1 MKAVQHAVHGGP
13 DVLELVELPD
23 PVPGPGDV
31 VVAVRSAG
39 LNRLD
44 VLQREGPPL
53 LPRFSLPH
61 VPGMDV
67 AGEVVAVGPAVDGVA
82 VGDRVL
88 VKAGIHC
95 GVCPAC
101 LQGDDR
107 RCSAV
112 AVVGG
117 SRPGGYAEQCLV
129 PATHVFALPDGVTYD
144 EAATVPTTLSTAW
157 RALVDTAK
165 VRIGEVVV
173 VHGPGSGVSLSGVQ
187 IAKRAGAT
195 VIVTGRSDDKL
206 KRVLEVGADYVVNE
220 GDPQMVDAVRELSG
234 GRGADV
240 VFNHVGAALFEQ
252 SVKMLRMDGRLVHC
266 GTTTGSTVTLHLP
279 YLYHMGIQIL
289 GAGPQSYRGF
299 RSMLEHYWSGPH
311 QAVIDS
317 TFPLEQAAAAQAR
330 LESGDAFG
338 KVLLNP

>member
-1 MKAVQHAVHGGP
+1 MRAVQHATHGGFE
-13 DVLELVELPD
+13 VLELVELPD
-23 PVPGPGDV
+23 PEPGPDDV

-44 VLQREGPPL
+44 LLQREGPPL

-61 VPGMDV
+61 TPGMDV
-67 AGEVVAVGPAVDGVA
+67 AGDVAAVGSAVDRVV

-95 GVCPAC
+95 GTCPAC
-101 LQGDDR
+101 VAGDDR
-107 RCSAV
+107 RCGSV
-112 AVVGG
+112 QVVGG
-117 SRPGGYAEQCLV
+117 SRPGGYAELCLV
-129 PATHVFALPDGVTYD
+129 PATHVFVVPDSVTFD
-144 EAATVPTTLSTAW
+144 DAAAVPTALSTAW
-157 RALVDTAK
+157 RALIDTAK
-165 VRIGEVVV
+165 IRIGETVVI
-173 VHGPGSGVSLSGVQ
+173 HGPGSGVTLAGLQ

-195 VIVTGRSDDKL
+195 VVITGRSDEKL
-206 KRVLEVGADYVVNE
+206 KRALDVGADHVVNE
-220 GDPQMVDAVRELSG
+220 GDPDMAAVVRDLTG

-240 VFNHVGAALFEQ
+240 VFNHVGPAVFEQ

-266 GTTTGSTVTLHLP
+266 GTTTGPSVTLHLP

-299 RSMLEHYWSGPH
+299 AAMLDHFWTGPH

-317 TFPLEQAAAAQAR
+317 RFPLEGAADAHAR
-330 LESGDAFG
+330 LDSGGAFG
-338 KVLLNP
+338 KIILNP